1 MKNWKRP
8 IAAVLAGICCAVGIP
23 QVQLVLPA
31 MQAAAAETADT
42 GTVGVLTYT
51 LESDRAVITKCDENA
66 EEVVIPSEIEGKPV
80 TEIGESAFQACESL
94 TRVTIPDTV
103 QTLGKY
109 VFWGCTKLQDVTL
122 PKTLSAISD
131 GCFRFCSALAEL
143 DIPET
148 VEYIGIDALGST
160 AWLKQRQAENPLVQV
175 NHILVNATACTDS
188 RVVIPN
194 GVKQIGPYAFNSTA
208 VTEVVIP
215 ESMKRIGWGA
225 FWNCQS
231 LKKLNLPANLTQ
243 IEESAFCNCA
253 ALQELEIPAGVT
265 RIFETTF
272 SV

>member
-175 NHILVNATACTDS
+175 NHILVT
-188 RVVIPN
+188 
-194 GVKQIGPYAFNSTA
+194 GK
-208 VTEVVIP
+208 
-215 ESMKRIGWGA
+215 
-225 FWNCQS
+225 
-231 LKKLNLPANLTQ
+231 
-243 IEESAFCNCA
+243 
-253 ALQELEIPAGVT
+253 
-265 RIFETTF
+265 
-272 SV
+272 

>member
-160 AWLKQRQAENPLVQV
+160 AWLK
-175 NHILVNATACTDS
+175 
-188 RVVIPN
+188 
-194 GVKQIGPYAFNSTA
+194 
-208 VTEVVIP
+208 
-215 ESMKRIGWGA
+215 
-225 FWNCQS
+225 
-231 LKKLNLPANLTQ
+231 
-243 IEESAFCNCA
+243 
-253 ALQELEIPAGVT
+253 
-265 RIFETTF
+265 
-272 SV
+272 